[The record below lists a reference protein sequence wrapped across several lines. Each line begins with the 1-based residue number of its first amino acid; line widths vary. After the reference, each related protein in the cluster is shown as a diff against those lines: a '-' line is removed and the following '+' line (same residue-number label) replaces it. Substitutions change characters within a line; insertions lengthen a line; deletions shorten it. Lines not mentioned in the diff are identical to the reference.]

1 MTKQEILKRLAELR
15 SDLHKQQEIRDKKRQ
30 ELKQIDYRI
39 DYIVNE
45 IGIKI
50 RQGFQEGLK

>member
-39 DYIVNE
+39 DTIVNE